1 VKALRTPDDCFV
13 DFPFFS
19 FRAKYLRVDNAEGG
33 LLRLHC
39 LDEGDAGALID
50 LMT

>member
-13 DFPFFS
+13 D
-19 FRAKYLRVDNAEGG
+19 DAEGG